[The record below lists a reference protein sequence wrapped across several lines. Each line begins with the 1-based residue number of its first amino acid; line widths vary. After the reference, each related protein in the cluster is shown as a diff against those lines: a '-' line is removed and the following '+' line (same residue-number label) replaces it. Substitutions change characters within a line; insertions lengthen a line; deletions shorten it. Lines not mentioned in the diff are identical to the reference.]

1 MADKLRFIVKCFDL
15 ETIRIANE
23 TDGFL
28 RRKPFV
34 TEFVTTLEN
43 AVSAFD
49 RHCRN
54 LYDDGE
60 DIEYAILS
68 IEGYPHLE
76 YSLCWTPNTDG
87 GEMKRTQ
94 ITEFV
99 YE

>member
-1 MADKLRFIVKCFDL
+1 MADKLRFIVKYFDL

-28 RRKPFV
+28 RRKPIVF
-34 TEFVTTLEN
+34 EFATTLEN
-43 AVSAFD
+43 AVTSFD

-68 IEGYPHLE
+68 IEGYHHLE
-76 YSLCWTPNTDG
+76 FSLYWTPNTDG
-87 GEMKRTQ
+87 DEMKRTQ
-94 ITEFV
+94 LTEFV